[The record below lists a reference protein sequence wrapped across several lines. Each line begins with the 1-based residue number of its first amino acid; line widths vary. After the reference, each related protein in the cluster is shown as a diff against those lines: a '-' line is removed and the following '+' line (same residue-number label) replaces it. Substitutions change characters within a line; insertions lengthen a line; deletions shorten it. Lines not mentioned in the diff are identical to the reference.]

1 MNTEEVI
8 SSQETERGSSD
19 VVADEATAAIRTF
32 HCKLFG
38 FYSNIE
44 KGLSVHLASKH
55 AKYSEIEADE
65 SYCEVADDVMEE
77 ETRVADEES
86 YDGDAA
92 KAVDKI
98 RRHWYICCIDGRIA
112 EHKGVMYNG
121 SLCKTECEC
130 YDDE

>member
-32 HCKLFG
+32 NCELFG

-65 SYCEVADDVMEE
+65 SYCEVADDVYLLS
-77 ETRVADEES
+77 RWLYSSSQRCYVQ
-86 YDGDAA
+86 
-92 KAVDKI
+92 
-98 RRHWYICCIDGRIA
+98 WF
-112 EHKGVMYNG
+112 
-121 SLCKTECEC
+121 SL
-130 YDDE
+130 

>member
-32 HCKLFG
+32 NCEL
-38 FYSNIE
+38 YINIE

-65 SYCEVADDVMEE
+65 SYCEVADDVYLL
-77 ETRVADEES
+77 S
-86 YDGDAA
+86 
-92 KAVDKI
+92 
-98 RRHWYICCIDGRIA
+98 
-112 EHKGVMYNG
+112 
-121 SLCKTECEC
+121 
-130 YDDE
+130 

>member
-19 VVADEATAAIRTF
+19 VVADEATF
-32 HCKLFG
+32 NCKLFG

-65 SYCEVADDVMEE
+65 SYCEVADDVYLL
-77 ETRVADEES
+77 S
-86 YDGDAA
+86 
-92 KAVDKI
+92 
-98 RRHWYICCIDGRIA
+98 
-112 EHKGVMYNG
+112 
-121 SLCKTECEC
+121 
-130 YDDE
+130 

>member
-1 MNTEEVI
+1 M
-8 SSQETERGSSD
+8 
-19 VVADEATAAIRTF
+19 
-32 HCKLFG
+32 FG

-65 SYCEVADDVMEE
+65 SYCEVADDVIDKEIEE

-98 RRHWYICCIDGRIA
+98 RRHICCTDGFIA
-112 EHKGVMYNG
+112 EHKGVMYNARF
-121 SLCKTECEC
+121 SL
-130 YDDE
+130 